1 MHISF
6 LNPQGNFDPP
16 DSHLTRHPDFGG
28 QLVYVKELAIQLG
41 RLGHQVDLC
50 ARRIVDPEW
59 PEFSSPEDAYPCEPN
74 VRILRFDCGPPEFIA
89 KEDLWPYLP
98 EWVDRIAEY
107 YHEGGNRPDMF
118 AAQYADGG
126 LAGALLQHRLGIPF
140 TQTCHSLGAMKMERL
155 IEEPEQ
161 FDLIVD
167 RYNFNHR
174 IAAERCA
181 LSNSS
186 VIVASSRIERF
197 EHLSHHLYED
207 VLDVQDDDKFASV
220 SPGVNLDVFS
230 QDSISPSETDVATM
244 IEEKIHRDIPL
255 ARRHLPMVMCSSRLV
270 PKKNIIGLVRSWA
283 ESETLMASANLTI
296 SITGAEEPLRS
307 LESYFTEQENILL
320 DEIRELINERNLW
333 PCIMTV
339 CLEKQTDLAAAY
351 RHFAKYHQG
360 VFALTA
366 FHEPFGLSPL
376 EAMACGMPVVVTQNG
391 GPSESLKDNAGVL
404 IDPYDSDDIASG
416 ILKLVQRRDSWEEH
430 REAGLRRVHDHYTW
444 PKTAAGYVEVF
455 ERVTRGHVASDQAF
469 PCPITKD
476 GILEATFSPNW
487 LNSLWK
493 GELNG

>member
-6 LNPQGNFDPP
+6 LNPQGNFDPL

-50 ARRIVDPEW
+50 TRRIVDTEW
-59 PEFSSPEDAYPCEPN
+59 PEFSSPEDAYPYEPN

-89 KEDLWPYLP
+89 KENLWSHLP
-98 EWVDRIAEY
+98 EWVDCIVEHY
-107 YHEGGNRPDMF
+107 QKSGNPPDVF
-118 AAQYADGG
+118 TAHYADGG
-126 LAGALLQHRLGIPF
+126 LAGAMLQQRLGIPF

-155 IEEPEQ
+155 IEEPDQ
-161 FDLIVD
+161 FDLFVN
-167 RYNFNHR
+167 RYRFDHR

-181 LSNSS
+181 LAHSS
-186 VIVASSRIERF
+186 VILASSGIERF
-197 EHLSHHLYED
+197 EQLAHHLYED
-207 VLDVQDDDKFASV
+207 VLDVQDDSKFASV
-220 SPGVNLDVFS
+220 SPGVNLEVFS
-230 QDSISPSETDVATM
+230 HDSVSPSEAEVATM
-244 IEEKIHRDIPL
+244 IEEKINRDIPL

-296 SITGAEEPLRS
+296 SISGTEEPLRS

-320 DEIRELINERNLW
+320 DEIRELVNERNLW

-339 CLEKQTDLAAAY
+339 RLEKQTDLAAAY
-351 RHFAKYHQG
+351 RHLAKYHQG

-404 IDPYDSDDIASG
+404 IDPYDYDDIASG
-416 ILKLVQRRDSWEEH
+416 ILKLVQRHDSWEEH
-430 REAGLRRVHDHYTW
+430 RDAGLKRVADQYTW
-444 PKTAAGYVEVF
+444 PKTAEGYIEVF
-455 ERVTRGHVASDQAF
+455 ERVIRGHGAPDPTI
-469 PCPITKD
+469 PCPITDD
-476 GILEATFSPNW
+476 GILETTFSPNW
-487 LNSLWK
+487 LNSLWTR
-493 GELNG
+493 GLND